1 MPDSPTVLKN
11 YACQNWLITPANP
24 FVLPETP
31 LDQKWLLVLTGVAQF
46 GQETVGAVAAD
57 DVVADGDS
65 NDCGSGDVAGVVG
78 NDADHPLVHDRQH
91 AFHLVQH
98 VFGLGIIQRTQ
109 RVRTLEFDD
118 EPQCG
123 IEASPLT
130 SKLPNAALRLPS
142 RALSSAGPG
151 RSVERLCADD

>member
-11 YACQNWLITPANP
+11 YACQNWLITPAK
-24 FVLPETP
+24 P
-31 LDQKWLLVLTGVAQF
+31 LSCRRHLLIRKVVGPIGVAQF

-65 NDCGSGDVAGVVG
+65 NDCGSGDVAVVVG
-78 NDADHPLVHDRQH
+78 NDADNPLVHDRQH

-98 VFGLGIIQRTQ
+98 VFGLGISQRTQ

-130 SKLPNAALRLPS
+130 YKLPNATLRLPVSCLVEWRAEPIS
-142 RALSSAGPG
+142 REVVH
-151 RSVERLCADD
+151 R